1 MLFVTI
7 TSVIECNINL
17 EKNFGIKIKHKDD
30 FPPKAIAI
38 SQKRESKS
46 FVKLK
51 VATFTAIRKLKN
63 QNKSN
68 TNKNRF
74 RNQNGKNWSRKVSRK
89 IAVPRTSGLCCLE
102 IHALKTFR
110 G

>member
-7 TSVIECNINL
+7 TAVIECNINL
-17 EKNFGIKIKHKDD
+17 EKNFAFKLKHKDD

-38 SQKRESKS
+38 RQKMERKR
-46 FVKLK
+46 FVKIK
-51 VATFTAIRKLKN
+51 VATFTGIRKLRN

-89 IAVPRTSGLCCLE
+89 IAVPRSSGLCSLE

>member
-1 MLFVTI
+1 MTI
-7 TSVIECNINL
+7 TAVSECNINL
-17 EKNFGIKIKHKDD
+17 EKNFGFKIYHKDD
-30 FPPKAIAI
+30 FLPKAIAI
-38 SQKRESKS
+38 REKTERKR

-89 IAVPRTSGLCCLE
+89 IVVPRTSGLCCLE